1 MFTNSNL
8 KAHIYSLMERIILN
22 LGGGDWGGGDD
33 FEDNVFDCSLLYSS
47 SSLFSL
53 FVSLTNGEKPSAS
66 IGGSA
71 VRQRESRLLCRIP
84 G

>member
-8 KAHIYSLMERIILN
+8 KAHIYRLTERIILN
-22 LGGGDWGGGDD
+22 LEGGGWGGDD

-53 FVSLTNGEKPSAS
+53 FVSLTNREKPSAS
-66 IGGSA
+66 VGGSA
-71 VRQRESRLLCRIP
+71 VRQRV
-84 G
+84 